1 MYIEKY
7 IYHCS
12 SYHHNTNPFI
22 YNTYPHLFI
31 KILKKR
37 QFTKLMEPA
46 WPHRCELCRRYINI
60 LEYFKIWKKSYDEF
74 TFPEQ
79 TGWKRYRHISSL
91 SMEEEK
97 EEQIL
102 DPALG
107 IAARPK
113 ICCRPCLDTRRSAQ
127 ARILLWNNINN
138 NILMAELRVSTRLQ
152 YLLSYIVYKHVGH
165 TSSLVGNFKN
175 WHQLW
180 CPPAARLRPHHTI
193 SPDVSSHHCDSS
205 CLLPWLCFYKIN
217 FRKTPK
223 QRF

>member
-1 MYIEKY
+1 
-7 IYHCS
+7 
-12 SYHHNTNPFI
+12 
-22 YNTYPHLFI
+22 
-31 KILKKR
+31 
-37 QFTKLMEPA
+37 MEPA
-46 WPHRCELCRRYINI
+46 WPHRCELCRRYQYSGIFQNM
-60 LEYFKIWKKSYDEF
+60 KKSYDEF
-74 TFPEQ
+74 TFPKQ

-91 SMEEEK
+91 SMEEEE
-97 EEQIL
+97 EEQIP
-102 DPALG
+102 DTALG

-113 ICCRPCLDTRRSAQ
+113 ICCRLRFDTRRSAQ
-127 ARILLWNNINN
+127 ARISLWNDDN
-138 NILMAELRVSTRLQ
+138 NILMAELRVSARLQ

-217 FRKTPK
+217 FRKTP
-223 QRF
+223 